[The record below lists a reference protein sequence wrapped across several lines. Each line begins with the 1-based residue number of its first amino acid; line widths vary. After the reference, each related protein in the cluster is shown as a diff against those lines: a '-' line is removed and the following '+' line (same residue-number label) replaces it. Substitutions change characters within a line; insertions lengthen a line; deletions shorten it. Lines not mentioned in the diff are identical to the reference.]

1 LLRYAR
7 KDGGTLA
14 SLPFLRYKTPMIAIP
29 AWLWASFTVAA
40 SAAQTARNAM
50 QRDLIEK
57 LGMAGATHVRFIFAF
72 PFALI
77 FLGVLW
83 SVSDLPIP
91 MPSQK
96 TLLWATFAPAAQTA
110 ATAFMLAAM
119 RGRSF
124 VVAIAFTKT
133 EPLIIAL
140 VSVIVLNEIPSPP
153 VAAAILIATSGV
165 MLMSWPNSRPKTD
178 GELNS
183 GWTPAL
189 MGLGA
194 GTCFAMSATSYRVA
208 ILSLETPSFF
218 HAATTTLA
226 LGLGIQ
232 TAAILLWL
240 SWRDR
245 QTLVAIAAYWRPS
258 VLAGF
263 MGAIASLFWFLAFAI
278 STAAKVRTL
287 ALIEVPFA
295 QIVSGKIKQ
304 KVSLREYAGMGLVI
318 AGIVLLLNS

>member
-29 AWLWASFTVAA
+29 AWLWAAFTVAA

-77 FLGVLW
+77 FLGALW

-91 MPSQK
+91 LPSQK

-318 AGIVLLLNS
+318 AGIILLLNS

>member
-1 LLRYAR
+1 
-7 KDGGTLA
+7 
-14 SLPFLRYKTPMIAIP
+14 MIAIP
-29 AWLWASFTVAA
+29 AWLWAAFTVAA

-91 MPSQK
+91 LPSQK

-165 MLMSWPNSRPKTD
+165 MLMSWPNSRPTTD

-245 QTLVAIAAYWRPS
+245 KTLSAIAAYWRPS

-318 AGIVLLLNS
+318 AGIILLLNS

>member
-1 LLRYAR
+1 
-7 KDGGTLA
+7 
-14 SLPFLRYKTPMIAIP
+14 MIAIP
-29 AWLWASFTVAA
+29 AWLWAAFTVAA

>member
-1 LLRYAR
+1 
-7 KDGGTLA
+7 
-14 SLPFLRYKTPMIAIP
+14 MIAIP
-29 AWLWASFTVAA
+29 AWLWAAFTVAA

-91 MPSQK
+91 LPSQK

-194 GTCFAMSATSYRVA
+194 GTCFALSATSYRVA

-245 QTLVAIAAYWRPS
+245 QTLAAIAAHWRPS
-258 VLAGF
+258 GLAGF

-318 AGIVLLLNS
+318 AGIILLLNS

>member
-1 LLRYAR
+1 
-7 KDGGTLA
+7 
-14 SLPFLRYKTPMIAIP
+14 MIAIFP
-29 AWLWASFTVAA
+29 WLWAVFTVAA

-83 SVSDLPIP
+83 MVSDLPIP
-91 MPSQK
+91 APSEK
-96 TLLWATFAPAAQTA
+96 TLLWACFAPAAQTA

-119 RGRSF
+119 RGRAF

-140 VSVIVLNEIPSPP
+140 VSVVVLNEIPSPM
-153 VAAAILIATSGV
+153 VAAAILMATSGV
-165 MLMSWPNSRPKTD
+165 MLMSWPKNEGD
-178 GELNS
+178 GQS

-208 ILSLETPSFF
+208 ILSVETTSFV
-218 HAATTTLA
+218 HAATMTLA

-240 SWRDR
+240 TWRDR
-245 QTLVAIAAYWRPS
+245 PTLSAIAAYWRPS
-258 VLAGF
+258 LLAGF
-263 MGAIASLFWFLAFAI
+263 TGAIASLFWFLAFAI

-287 ALIEVPFA
+287 ALIEVLFA
-295 QIVSGKIKQ
+295 QIVSGRIRQ
-304 KVSLREYAGMGLVI
+304 KVTPREYAGMAMML
-318 AGIVLLLNS
+318 AGIVLLLNA

>member
-1 LLRYAR
+1 
-7 KDGGTLA
+7 
-14 SLPFLRYKTPMIAIP
+14 MIAIP
-29 AWLWASFTVAA
+29 AWLWAAFTVAA

-91 MPSQK
+91 LPSEK

-226 LGLGIQ
+226 LGLSIQ

>member
-1 LLRYAR
+1 
-7 KDGGTLA
+7 
-14 SLPFLRYKTPMIAIP
+14 
-29 AWLWASFTVAA
+29 
-40 SAAQTARNAM
+40 
-50 QRDLIEK
+50 
-57 LGMAGATHVRFIFAF
+57 
-72 PFALI
+72 
-77 FLGVLW
+77 
-83 SVSDLPIP
+83 
-91 MPSQK
+91 
-96 TLLWATFAPAAQTA
+96 
-110 ATAFMLAAM
+110 
-119 RGRSF
+119 
-124 VVAIAFTKT
+124 
-133 EPLIIAL
+133 
-140 VSVIVLNEIPSPP
+140 
-153 VAAAILIATSGV
+153 
-165 MLMSWPNSRPKTD
+165 MSWPKTD

-245 QTLVAIAAYWRPS
+245 QTLAAIAAYWRPS

-278 STAAKVRTL
+278 ATAAKVRTL

-318 AGIVLLLNS
+318 AGIILLLNS

>member
-1 LLRYAR
+1 
-7 KDGGTLA
+7 
-14 SLPFLRYKTPMIAIP
+14 MIAIP
-29 AWLWASFTVAA
+29 AWLWAAFTVAA

-77 FLGVLW
+77 FLGALW
-83 SVSDLPIP
+83 SVSDLAIP

-245 QTLVAIAAYWRPS
+245 QTLAAIAAYWRPS

-318 AGIVLLLNS
+318 AGIILLLNS

>member
-1 LLRYAR
+1 
-7 KDGGTLA
+7 
-14 SLPFLRYKTPMIAIP
+14 MIAIP
-29 AWLWASFTVAA
+29 AWLWAAFTVAA

-91 MPSQK
+91 LPSEK

-232 TAAILLWL
+232 TVAILLWL

-245 QTLVAIAAYWRPS
+245 PTLVAIAAYWRPS

-318 AGIVLLLNS
+318 AGIILLLNS

>member
-1 LLRYAR
+1 
-7 KDGGTLA
+7 
-14 SLPFLRYKTPMIAIP
+14 MITIP
-29 AWLWASFTVAA
+29 TWLWAAFTVAA

-77 FLGVLW
+77 FLGALW
-83 SVSDLPIP
+83 AMSDVPLPIP
-91 MPSQK
+91 TDK
-96 TLLWATFAPAAQTA
+96 TLLWASFAPAAQTA

-140 VSVIVLNEIPSPP
+140 VSLVVLNEIPSTP

-165 MLMSWPNSRPKTD
+165 MLMSWPKRSWPKTE
-178 GELNS
+178 GEMQS

-208 ILSLETPSFF
+208 ILSLDTPSFF

-232 TAAILLWL
+232 TAAILMWL
-240 SWRDR
+240 LARDR
-245 QTLVAIAAYWRPS
+245 ATLRAILAYWRPS

-278 STAAKVRTL
+278 ATAAKVRTL

-304 KVSLREYAGMGLVI
+304 KVSAREYAGMGLVI
-318 AGIVLLLNS
+318 AGIILLLNS

>member
-1 LLRYAR
+1 MLRFAR
-7 KDGGTLA
+7 NDGRKGATASPWRAVLA
-14 SLPFLRYKTPMIAIP
+14 RTDPMFAITP
-29 AWLWASFTVAA
+29 WLWAVFTVAA

-57 LGMAGATHVRFIFAF
+57 IGMAGATHVRFIFAL

-83 SVSDLPIP
+83 SLSDLAIP
-91 MPSQK
+91 VPTQK
-96 TLLWATFAPAAQTA
+96 TLLWASFAPAAQTA
-110 ATAFMLAAM
+110 ATAFMLSAM

-140 VSVIVLNEIPSPP
+140 VSVFVLNEIPSTP

-165 MLMSWPNSRPKTD
+165 MLMSWPKTEGD
-178 GELNS
+178 ETS
-183 GWTPAL
+183 GWAPAL
-189 MGLGA
+189 MGLAA

-208 ILSLETPSFF
+208 ILSLDTPSFV

-226 LGLGIQ
+226 LGLAIQ

-240 SWRDR
+240 SLRDR
-245 QTLVAIAAYWRPS
+245 KTLIAIAAHWRPS

-263 MGAIASLFWFLAFAI
+263 MGALASLFWFLAFALT
-278 STAAKVRTL
+278 TAAKVRTL

-295 QIVSGKIKQ
+295 QIVSGRIKQ
-304 KVSLREYAGMGLVI
+304 KVSGREYAGMALVI
-318 AGIVLLLNS
+318 AGIVILVNF

>member
-1 LLRYAR
+1 
-7 KDGGTLA
+7 
-14 SLPFLRYKTPMIAIP
+14 MIAIP
-29 AWLWASFTVAA
+29 AWLWAAFTVAA

-83 SVSDLPIP
+83 GVSDLPIP
-91 MPSQK
+91 TPTQK
-96 TLLWATFAPAAQTA
+96 TLAWASFAPAAQTA

-140 VSVIVLNEIPSPP
+140 VSVIVLNEIPTPP
-153 VAAAILIATSGV
+153 VVAAILIATSGV
-165 MLMSWPNSRPKTD
+165 MLMSWPNPQPKTD
-178 GELNS
+178 GDWQS

-194 GTCFAMSATSYRVA
+194 GACFATSATSYRVA

-245 QTLVAIAAYWRPS
+245 KTLVAMAAYWRPS
-258 VLAGF
+258 VWAGF

-278 STAAKVRTL
+278 ATAAKVRTL

-318 AGIVLLLNS
+318 AGIILLLNS